1 MASAPHPH
9 ATLRC
14 SSSRLWRNVVHG
26 APPSWKPT
34 TGWPRAR
41 PSRHCTCTQ
50 GWPPEGTRLRSTTWP
65 SCWTSITSPR
75 RTDPWLDSRA
85 SLSRYAPFPFSGS
98 PRARATSVRSSGWEI
113 TTTTVRVSR
122 WTLRRQRTT
131 TASQP
136 TRATR
141 RPPSTWPTCT
151 HTASAS
157 LRTCTWPSGTTTWPS
172 TCPPRP
178 TCPCS
183 SPCSSCGSSAGGKRA
198 RAAPTRPPLSYGGF
212 WPPRGQRREPRYWG
226 PRRRGYRKEG
236 GWRPSGGSSI
246 CTSSGTRFSCACS
259 PRRSALSSRCAS
271 GSKRAGSWRG
281 ATRPLAELE
290 HASHVWRAEM

>member
-1 MASAPHPH
+1 MDLEAAAHHYRIAADARNAQASFNLAYMCGSRPRCCEG
-9 ATLRC
+9 AALCSDQGRRAVCLASLR
-14 SSSRLWRNVVHG
+14 
-26 APPSWKPT
+26 APPLR
-34 TGWPRAR
+34 PRDR
-41 PSRHCTCTQ
+41 LLLPSAAA
-50 GWPPEGTRLRSTTWP
+50 G
-65 SCWTSITSPR
+65 
-75 RTDPWLDSRA
+75 
-85 SLSRYAPFPFSGS
+85 
-98 PRARATSVRSSGWEI
+98 
-113 TTTTVRVSR
+113 
-122 WTLRRQRTT
+122 
-131 TASQP
+131 
-136 TRATR
+136 
-141 RPPSTWPTCT
+141 T